1 MELKELFNW
10 QSIILVPVI
19 MILATGGT
27 IGLIKLIKRFS
38 KKSDDSSRK

>member
-1 MELKELFNW
+1 MELKELLNW

-27 IGLIKLIKRFS
+27 IGLIKLIKHFT
-38 KKSDDSSRK
+38 KDSDDSSLK